1 MIKIKYYPVILA
13 AAAMLL
19 PSCGGSDKAADS
31 ATQTEEQKVEAVSTQ
46 QLKKQEIMRV
56 LTFSNVLQPYEKV
69 SVAPA
74 LQGRITNL
82 YVEVGDRVQKGQ
94 MLAKMDETQ
103 YLSTKLNYENTKT
116 DFNRIKILNDSNNIA
131 KQTYD
136 QAKSGLE
143 VLETSLKNLE
153 QNTYLRAPFAGVIS
167 ARNYEPGELFSGQA
181 IYELVQIN
189 TLKALVEVPETYFPL
204 VKQGMKLNIKTDT
217 YSGEV
222 FPATIEVVYPTIDSK
237 SHTFSIKLK
246 VPNANQ
252 KLRPGMY
259 VSTTLEM
266 GKEQTLVAPYN
277 AVQKL
282 QGSDER
288 YVFLADG
295 NKAKR
300 VVVKLGQRFDDNV
313 EIIADEIHEGV
324 SLITQGVAKL
334 HDGTPIQIK
343 N

>member
-1 MIKIKYYPVILA
+1 MISVKHYSLVA
-13 AAAMLL
+13 AAALL
-19 PSCGGSDKAADS
+19 LSACGGSGTDEAAN
-31 ATQTEEQKVEAVSTQ
+31 QTEEQKVEAVSTQ
-46 QLKKQEIMRV
+46 QLRKQEIMRV
-56 LTFSNVLQPYEKV
+56 LTFSSVLQPYEKV

-167 ARNYEPGELFSGQA
+167 ARNYEPGELFGGQA

-189 TLKALVEVPETYFPL
+189 TLKALVEVPETYFPQI
-204 VKQGMKLNIKTDT
+204 KQGMKLNIKTDT
-217 YSGEV
+217 YNDET
-222 FPATIEVVYPTIDSK
+222 FPATVEVVYPTIDAQ

-246 VPNANQ
+246 IPNANQ

-259 VSTTLEM
+259 VNTTLEM
-266 GKEQTLVAPYN
+266 GKENTLVAPYN

-288 YVFLADG
+288 YVFLNNNG
-295 NKAKR
+295 KAQR

-313 EIIADEIHEGV
+313 EILADEITEGKE
-324 SLITQGVAKL
+324 LITQGVAKL
-334 HDGTPIQIK
+334 HDGTPITIK

>member
-1 MIKIKYYPVILA
+1 MIKLKHYPVILA

-19 PSCGGSDKAADS
+19 PACSSKS
-31 ATQTEEQKVEAVSTQ
+31 AEDTETEQEKVETVSTQ
-46 QLKKQEIMRV
+46 KLQKQEIMRV
-56 LTFSNVLQPYEKV
+56 LTFSSVLQPYEKV

-74 LQGRITNL
+74 LQGRIKNL
-82 YVEVGDRVQKGQ
+82 YVEVGDRVQQGQ

-136 QAKSGLE
+136 QAKSGLD

-153 QNTYLRAPFAGVIS
+153 ENTYLRAPFAGVIS
-167 ARNYEPGELFSGQA
+167 ARNYEPGELFAGQA
-181 IYELVQIN
+181 IYELVQIS
-189 TLKALVEVPETYFPL
+189 TLKALVEIPESYFPD
-204 VKQGMKLNIKTDT
+204 VKQGMKINLKTDT
-217 YSGEV
+217 YADEV
-222 FPATIEVVYPTIDSK
+222 FPAVVEIVYPTIDEK
-237 SHTFSIKLK
+237 SHTFSVKLRIS
-246 VPNANQ
+246 NANQ

-259 VSTTLEM
+259 VNTTLEM
-266 GKEQTLVAPYN
+266 GKENTLVAPYN

-288 YVFLADG
+288 YVFLAENG
-295 NKAKR
+295 KAKR
-300 VVVKLGQRFDDNV
+300 VVVKFGQRFDDNV
-313 EIIADEIHEGV
+313 EIIADEIKEGV
-324 SLITQGVAKL
+324 DLITQGVAKL

>member
-1 MIKIKYYPVILA
+1 MAKIKLYSVILA
-13 AAAMLL
+13 AAAYALL
-19 PSCGGSDKAADS
+19 PSCSS
-31 ATQTEEQKVEAVSTQ
+31 STETTETEQEKVETVSTQ
-46 QLKKQEIMRV
+46 ELKKQEIMRI
-56 LTFSNVLQPYEKV
+56 LTFSSVLQPYEKV

-82 YVEVGDRVQKGQ
+82 YVEVGDRVSQGQ

-103 YLSTKLNYENTKT
+103 YLSTKLNYENSKK

-131 KQTYD
+131 KQTFD

-167 ARNYEPGELFSGQA
+167 ARNYEPGELFTGQA
-181 IYELVQIN
+181 IYELVKIS
-189 TLKALVEVPETYFPL
+189 TLKALVQVPETYVPE
-204 VKQGMKLNIKTDT
+204 VKTGMKINVKTDT
-217 YSGEV
+217 YSDEV
-222 FPATIEVVYPTIDSK
+222 FPATVEIVYPTIDER
-237 SHTFSIKLK
+237 SHTFSVQIKI
-246 VPNANQ
+246 PNAAQ

-259 VSTTLEM
+259 VSTSLEL
-266 GKEQTLVAPYN
+266 GNEKAIVAPYN

-288 YVFLADG
+288 YVFLNDNG
-295 NKAKR
+295 KAKR

-313 EIIADEIHEGV
+313 EILADEITEGKQLV
-324 SLITQGVAKL
+324 IQGVAKL
-334 HDGTPIQIK
+334 HDGTPITVK

>member
-1 MIKIKYYPVILA
+1 MIKLKHYPVILA
-13 AAAMLL
+13 AVAMLL
-19 PSCGGSDKAADS
+19 PACSSKS
-31 ATQTEEQKVEAVSTQ
+31 AEDTETEQEKVETVSTQ
-46 QLKKQEIMRV
+46 KLQKQEIMRV
-56 LTFSNVLQPYEKV
+56 LTFSSVLQPYEKV

-74 LQGRITNL
+74 LQGRIKNL

-136 QAKSGLE
+136 QAKSGLD

-153 QNTYLRAPFAGVIS
+153 ENTYLRAPFAGVIS

-181 IYELVQIN
+181 IYELVQIS
-189 TLKALVEVPETYFPL
+189 TLKALVEIPESHFPN
-204 VKQGMKLNIKTDT
+204 VKQGMKINLKTDT
-217 YSGEV
+217 YADEV
-222 FPATIEVVYPTIDSK
+222 FPAVVEIVYPTIDEK
-237 SHTFSIKLK
+237 SHTFSVKLK
-246 VPNANQ
+246 ISNANQ

-259 VSTTLEM
+259 VNTTLEM

-288 YVFLADG
+288 YVFLAENG
-295 NKAKR
+295 KAKR
-300 VVVKLGQRFDDNV
+300 VVVKFGQRFDDNV
-313 EIIADEIHEGV
+313 EILADEIKEGV
-324 SLITQGVAKL
+324 ELITQGVAKL

>member
-1 MIKIKYYPVILA
+1 MIKLKHYSLIVASALLLA
-13 AAAMLL
+13 
-19 PSCGGSDKAADS
+19 SCSSKDEKS
-31 ATQTEEQKVEAVSTQ
+31 ATSDAEKSETVSVMKLQKHD
-46 QLKKQEIMRV
+46 IMRI
-56 LTFSNVLQPYEKV
+56 LTFSGVLQPYQKV
-69 SVAPA
+69 AVAPA

-82 YVEVGDRVQKGQ
+82 YVEVGDRVSQGQ

-103 YLSTKLNYENTKT
+103 YLSTKLNYENTKN

-153 QNTYLRAPFAGVIS
+153 QNTYLRAPFAGVVS
-167 ARNYEPGELFSGQA
+167 ARNYEPGELFGGQA
-181 IYELVQIN
+181 IYEIVQIN
-189 TLKALVEVPETYFPL
+189 TLKALVEVPETYFPQ
-204 VKQGMKLNIKTDT
+204 VKQGMKLNIATDT
-217 YSGEV
+217 YKGET
-222 FPATIEVVYPTIDSK
+222 FPATIEVVYPTIDEK

-246 VPNANQ
+246 IPNAAQ

-266 GKEQTLVAPYN
+266 GEEKTLTAPYN

-288 YVFLADG
+288 FVFLAENG
-295 NKAKR
+295 KAKR
-300 VVVKLGQRFDDNV
+300 VVVTFGQRFDDNV
-313 EIIADEIHEGV
+313 EIIADEITEGKD
-324 SLITQGVAKL
+324 LIIQGVAKL
-334 HDGTPIQIK
+334 HDGTPITIK
-343 N
+343 

>member
-1 MIKIKYYPVILA
+1 MIKLKHYSLLA
-13 AAAMLL
+13 AAALL
-19 PSCGGSDKAADS
+19 LASCGSSKDEKAEE
-31 ATQTEEQKVEAVSTQ
+31 TEKEKVETVSVSE
-46 QLKKQEIMRV
+46 LKKTEIMRV
-56 LTFSNVLQPYEKV
+56 LTLSSVLQPYEKV
-69 SVAPA
+69 AVAPA

-82 YVEVGDRVQKGQ
+82 YVEVGDKVQKGQ

-153 QNTYLRAPFAGVIS
+153 QNTYLRAPFNGV
-167 ARNYEPGELFSGQA
+167 QT
-181 IYELVQIN
+181 N
-189 TLKALVEVPETYFPL
+189 TLKAIVQVPETYVPFI
-204 VKQGMKLNIKTDT
+204 KTGMKINVKTDT
-217 YSGEV
+217 YKGEV
-222 FPATIEVVYPTIDSK
+222 FPATVEIVYPTIDSK
-237 SHTFSIKLK
+237 SHTFSVQLK
-246 VPNANQ
+246 IANGNQ

-259 VSTTLEM
+259 VGTTLEM
-266 GKEQTLVAPYN
+266 GNELAMIAPYN

-288 YVFLADG
+288 FVFLADG

-313 EIIADEIHEGV
+313 EIIADEITEGKK
-324 SLITQGVAKL
+324 LIVQGVAKL
-334 HDGTPIQIK
+334 HDGTAITIK
-343 N
+343 

>member
-1 MIKIKYYPVILA
+1 MIKLKHYSLIAASALLLA
-13 AAAMLL
+13 
-19 PSCGGSDKAADS
+19 SCSSKDEKAADS
-31 ATQTEEQKVEAVSTQ
+31 DKEKVETVSVMKLQ
-46 QLKKQEIMRV
+46 KHDIMRI
-56 LTFSNVLQPYEKV
+56 LTFSGVLQPYQKV
-69 SVAPA
+69 AVAPA

-82 YVEVGDRVQKGQ
+82 YVEVGDRVSQGQ

-103 YLSTKLNYENTKT
+103 YLSTKLNYENTKN

-131 KQTYD
+131 KQTFD

-153 QNTYLRAPFAGVIS
+153 QNTYLRAPFAGVVS

-181 IYELVQIN
+181 IYEVVQIN
-189 TLKALVEVPETYFPL
+189 TLKALVEVPETYFPQ
-204 VKQGMKLNIKTDT
+204 VKQGMKLNIATDT
-217 YSGEV
+217 YKGET
-222 FPATIEVVYPTIDSK
+222 FPATIEVVYPTIDEK

-246 VPNANQ
+246 IPNAAQ

-266 GKEQTLVAPYN
+266 GEEKTLTAPYN

-288 YVFLADG
+288 FVFLAENG
-295 NKAKR
+295 KAKR
-300 VVVKLGQRFDDNV
+300 VVVKFGQRFDDNV
-313 EIIADEIHEGV
+313 EIIADEITEGKD
-324 SLITQGVAKL
+324 LIIQGVAKL
-334 HDGTPIQIK
+334 HDGTAITIK
-343 N
+343 

>member
-1 MIKIKYYPVILA
+1 MINFKKYSFLA
-13 AAAMLL
+13 LSALMLA
-19 PSCGGSDKAADS
+19 SCSSKSDKEAS
-31 ATQTEEQKVEAVSTQ
+31 ESEKEKIEAVST
-46 QLKKQEIMRV
+46 LKLQKQEIMRI
-56 LTFSNVLQPYEKV
+56 LTFSGVLQPYEKV

-82 YVEVGDRVQKGQ
+82 YVEVGDRVEKGKL
-94 MLAKMDETQ
+94 LAKMDETQ

-116 DFNRIKILNDSNNIA
+116 DFNRIKVLNDSNNIA

-153 QNTYLRAPFAGVIS
+153 QNTYLRAPFSGVIS
-167 ARNYEPGELFSGQA
+167 ARNYEPGELFAGQA

-189 TLKALVEVPETYFPL
+189 TLKALMEVPETYFPY

-217 YSGEV
+217 YSGES
-222 FPATIEVVYPTIDSK
+222 FPATVEVVYPTIDSK

-246 VPNANQ
+246 IPNSNQ

-259 VSTTLEM
+259 VNTTLEM
-266 GKEQTLVAPYN
+266 GKENTLVAPYN

-288 YVFLADG
+288 FVFLADG
-295 NKAKR
+295 GKAKR

-313 EIIADEIHEGV
+313 EIIADEITEGKD
-324 SLITQGVAKL
+324 LIIQGVAKL
-334 HDGTPIQIK
+334 HDGTPITVK
-343 N
+343 